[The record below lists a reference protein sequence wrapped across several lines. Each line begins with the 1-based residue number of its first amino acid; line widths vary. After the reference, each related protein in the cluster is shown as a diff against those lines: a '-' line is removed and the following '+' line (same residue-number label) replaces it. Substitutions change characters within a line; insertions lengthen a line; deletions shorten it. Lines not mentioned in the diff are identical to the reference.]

1 MTFSPINWLSFM
13 AFQVL
18 FCYLSPFPTIISLST
33 SPNDLTTWE
42 NIFQD
47 RSDDE
52 WRALWHTERH
62 RRCYQE
68 LESHMKW
75 VCNKDIYK
83 VKKSDSEIETVS
95 SPHREPRGIFEG
107 RHYDAFISK
116 ERALNLLGQTAT
128 SVRRKRGII
137 DECCHGANGCS
148 WEEYAEYCTHN
159 NRIRA

>member
-1 MTFSPINWLSFM
+1 MTFTPLNWLTFM
-13 AFQVL
+13 AFQL
-18 FCYLSPFPTIISLST
+18 IFCYLSPFPTILSLST
-33 SPNDLTTWE
+33 SPSDLTTWE
-42 NIFQD
+42 TVFQD
-47 RSDDE
+47 RSDDD

-68 LESHMKW
+68 LESHMRW

-83 VKKSDSEIETVS
+83 VKKSDSEAESHNRV
-95 SPHREPRGIFEG
+95 PRGLLEDNPF
-107 RHYDAFISK
+107 DAFISK
-116 ERALNLLGQTAT
+116 ESALNLLGQTVS

-159 NRIRA
+159 NRIRT

>member
-83 VKKSDSEIETVS
+83 VKKSDSEIESVS
-95 SPHREPRGIFEG
+95 SPHREPRGICKYNF
-107 RHYDAFISK
+107 
-116 ERALNLLGQTAT
+116 LPNM
-128 SVRRKRGII
+128 SVFSQQRVRTIKDNFAKQGK
-137 DECCHGANGCS
+137 DLSFFQAQFKLSFSG
-148 WEEYAEYCTHN
+148 
-159 NRIRA
+159 